1 MKDFASELEKELE
14 EYSESFAKLKSE
26 ELPRLNELA
35 RKLNVPMIWIPA
47 RPK

>member
-1 MKDFASELEKELE
+1 LEKELG
-14 EYSESFAKLKSE
+14 EYDEAFGKLKADGVVQ
-26 ELPRLNELA
+26 LNELA